1 MALISAGE
9 LTGRILL
16 VEDDG
21 VARTLVARAL
31 RDLGHVVAE
40 AGSTAEALEWTRT
53 WPPDVVVLDRFLP
66 DGDGM
71 GLLALLK
78 GDDATRDVP
87 VLMVTST
94 PERAFVVEALQA
106 GAHDY
111 LTKPFL
117 AEEVL
122 ARTAAALR
130 TKQIVD
136 ELRQLA
142 SHDPLTGLRN
152 RRAITDLLTTW
163 RAHCRRHEVPLTVAL
178 LDLNGF
184 KRINDEHSH
193 AVGDKVLRAVAE
205 QLQACVRT
213 EDVVGRWGGDEFLVL
228 LPRAGAAAALALV
241 ERVNSRLAG
250 QQLVPGPALTLRAGI
265 AVAQPDTS
273 EDDEHLLGRA
283 AVSLLQQRRP
293 ERLPA

>member
-1 MALISAGE
+1 LPDTDEM
-9 LTGRILL
+9 TGRILL

-21 VARTLVARAL
+21 VARTLVAAAL
-31 RDLGHVVAE
+31 RELGHVVAE
-40 AGSTAEALEWTRT
+40 ASTTAEALEWSRT

-71 GLLALLK
+71 GLLARFK
-78 GDDATRDVP
+78 ADQATRDVP

-94 PERAFVVEALQA
+94 PERAFVVEALRA

-152 RRAITDLLTTW
+152 RRTLADLLATW
-163 RAHCRRHEVPLTVAL
+163 RAHCRRHQVPLTVAL
-178 LDLNGF
+178 LEVEGF
-184 KRINDEHSH
+184 GALTERDSH
-193 AVGDKVLRAVAE
+193 ATGDRVLRAVAE
-205 QLQACVRT
+205 QLLSCVRA
-213 EDVVGRWGGDEFLVL
+213 EDVVGRWSDDQFLVL
-228 LPRAGAAAALALV
+228 LPRAEAATARALV
-241 ERVNSRLAG
+241 TRVNARLAE
-250 QQLVPGPALTLRAGI
+250 QRLLPQPPVALRAGI
-265 AVAQPDTS
+265 AVAPHS
-273 EDDEHLLGRA
+273 SPEGDEHLLGRA
-283 AVSLLQQRRP
+283 AVSLFEQRSTVRQ
-293 ERLPA
+293 PA

>member
-1 MALISAGE
+1 
-9 LTGRILL
+9 LTDTDEIIGHILL

-21 VARTLVARAL
+21 VARMLVARAL

-40 AGSTAEALEWTRT
+40 ASTTAQALDWTHT
-53 WPPDVVVLDRFLP
+53 WPPDVIVLDRFLP

-71 GLLALLK
+71 GLLAQLK
-78 GDDATRDVP
+78 RDEATRDVP

-94 PERAFVVEALQA
+94 PERAFVVEALRA

-122 ARTAAALR
+122 ARTQAALR

-152 RRAITDLLTTW
+152 RRALAELLQTW
-163 RAHCRRHEVPLTVAL
+163 RAHCRRHDVPLTVAL

-184 KRINDEHSH
+184 KKINDQHSH
-193 AVGDKVLRAVAE
+193 ATGDRVLRAVAE
-205 QLQACVRT
+205 QLVACVRT

-228 LPRAGAAAALALV
+228 LPRAGADAAGALL
-241 ERVNSRLAG
+241 ERVNGRLANHA
-250 QQLVPGPALTLRAGI
+250 LVPGTTVTLRAGI
-265 AVAQPDTS
+265 AVALPASS

-293 ERLPA
+293 ERQPA